1 MVEVVGMILDKLKA
15 WGAIAAALALAGLLL
30 VQTGRLHKAE
40 RRADT
45 AELTLSNDRA
55 AAASQLAQATA
66 KARETEQTLSAKAAK
81 TEGEKNAQIADLSVR
96 AAALTRRLRDAAAT
110 NRLVS
115 ATAATAATARAAEA
129 SAVCD
134 GGFISERTGSDL
146 VALAARGDQ
155 VRLQLASCEAQYDAA
170 REALK

>member
-1 MVEVVGMILDKLKA
+1 MILNKLKA
-15 WGAIAAALALAGLLL
+15 YGAIAAAIALGVLLL

-55 AAASQLAQATA
+55 AAAYQLAQATA

-96 AAALTRRLRDAAAT
+96 AAALTRRLRAAAAT

-115 ATAATAATARAAEA
+115 ATGAAPAHAEA
-129 SAVCD
+129 QCGDYVPR
-134 GGFISERTGSDL
+134 FSEQVGANL
-146 VALAARGDQ
+146 VAEAERGET
-155 VRLQLASCEAQYDAA
+155 VRIALIACYRQYEAVRDALS
-170 REALK
+170 ALSP

>member
-1 MVEVVGMILDKLKA
+1 MILDKLKA

-55 AAASQLAQATA
+55 AAAYQLAQATA

-115 ATAATAATARAAEA
+115 ATAATTRATEAA
-129 SAVCD
+129 AVCD

-170 REALK
+170 RSALKNKGLH